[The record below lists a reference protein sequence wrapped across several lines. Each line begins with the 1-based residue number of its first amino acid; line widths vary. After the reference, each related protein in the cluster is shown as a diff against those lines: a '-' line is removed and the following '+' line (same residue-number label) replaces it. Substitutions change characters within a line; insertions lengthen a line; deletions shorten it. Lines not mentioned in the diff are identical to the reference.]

1 MVTNPKRMTGS
12 GAVGSPLINP
22 MRSGKEKKPANTN
35 NKKETLFKVS
45 KSLKE
50 IAPMITKMIPK
61 TISPT
66 TKAKVSN
73 IITASA
79 DGFAPKAS
87 ALSSILNSGEKRD
100 KNKGRP

>member
-1 MVTNPKRMTGS
+1 MVANPKRMTGR
-12 GAVGSPLINP
+12 GAVGFPLINA
-22 MRSGKEKKPANTN
+22 MRSGREKNPANTN
-35 NKKETLFKVS
+35 NKKETHFKVS
-45 KSLKE
+45 KSVKE
-50 IAPMITKMIPK
+50 EAPMITKTIPK

-73 IITASA
+73 MITASA

-87 ALSSILNSGEKRD
+87 AISVILNSGEKRD